1 MLNLFQQTSSSS
13 EINVGSEIEKLHSV
27 EKKLTEKV
35 SILEFQ
41 VKAHRDDWEAERNE
55 KKQVLR
61 DKEALEQRVVDLMR
75 ELETVSE
82 TNHSTCNLFAIMNL

>member
-1 MLNLFQQTSSSS
+1 M
-13 EINVGSEIEKLHSV
+13 

-41 VKAHRDDWEAERNE
+41 VKAHRDDWEAELNE

-61 DKEALEQRVVDLMR
+61 DKEAAEQRVVELMR
-75 ELETVSE
+75 ELETVSGAQRGI
-82 TNHSTCNLFAIMNL
+82 TPQI